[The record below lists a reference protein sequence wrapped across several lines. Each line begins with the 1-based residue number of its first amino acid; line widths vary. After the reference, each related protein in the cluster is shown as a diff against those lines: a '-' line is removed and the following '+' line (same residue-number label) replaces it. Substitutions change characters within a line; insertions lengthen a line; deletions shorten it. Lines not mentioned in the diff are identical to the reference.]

1 MSFLDLAKQRF
12 SVRSY
17 AARVVPQEK
26 IEMVLEAGRLAP
38 SAANRQ
44 PWRFVVVREER
55 QRHALGEAYPREWFW
70 TAPVILVVCV
80 EPAKGW
86 VRSDGKNYSDVD
98 GAIAMDHMT
107 LCAADLGLGT
117 CWIGAF
123 EPAKVRRVL
132 GLPATLEPLAMTPL
146 GFPEEPI
153 RAKSRKAAHEIVHY
167 ERYQV

>member
-1 MSFLDLAKQRF
+1 MDFVDLIQKRF

-17 AARVVPQEK
+17 EKRVVPDDK
-26 IEMVLEAGRLAP
+26 VKVVLEAGRLAP
-38 SAANRQ
+38 TAANRQ
-44 PWRFVVVREER
+44 ALRFIVVREEQ

-70 TAPVILVVCV
+70 SAPVILVVCV
-80 EPAKGW
+80 EPGKAW
-86 VRSDGKNYSDVD
+86 VRADGKNYADVD

-132 GLPATLEPLAMTPL
+132 GIPESLEPLAMTPL
-146 GFPEEPI
+146 GYPAEPI
-153 RAKSRKAAHEIVHY
+153 RRKSRKPLSEIVHY
-167 ERYQV
+167 ERYGA

>member
-1 MSFLDLAKQRF
+1 MDFLDLVRRRF

-17 AARVVPQEK
+17 EK
-26 IEMVLEAGRLAP
+26 RAIPDEKLEMVIEAGHLAP

-44 PWRFVVVREER
+44 AWRFVVVKDER

-70 TAPVILVVCV
+70 TAPVIVVVCV
-80 EPAKGW
+80 DPAKAW
-86 VRSDGKNYSDVD
+86 VRADGKNYADVD

-132 GLPATLEPLAMTPL
+132 GIPESIEPLAMTPL
-146 GFPEEPI
+146 GFPAEPI
-153 RAKSRKAAHEIVHY
+153 RSKSRKPLHEIMHY
-167 ERYQV
+167 ERYEA

>member
-1 MSFLDLAKQRF
+1 MSFLELVKRRF

-17 AARVVPQEK
+17 EKREVPDDLLEA
-26 IEMVLEAGRLAP
+26 VLEAGRLAP

-44 PWRFVVVREER
+44 AWRFIVVKDER
-55 QRHALGEAYPREWFW
+55 QRRALGEAYPREWFW
-70 TAPVILVVCV
+70 SAPVILVVCI
-80 EPAKGW
+80 EPGKAW
-86 VRSDGKNYSDVD
+86 VRSDGKNYADVD

-132 GLPATLEPLAMTPL
+132 GIPEHIEPLAMTPL
-146 GFPEEPI
+146 GYPAEPV
-153 RAKSRKAAHEIVHY
+153 RGKSRKPLHEIVHY
-167 ERYQV
+167 DRY